1 MVIPDFIRMRKPLPT
16 TVTPED
22 HINAWLK
29 QDERIS
35 SAPSGPHFE
44 HFEAGITDEYIV
56 KFDALSR
63 SLSHQCGFSSA
74 PWREIVDVEILKKAG
89 VCDTEKMRTITLMHA
104 ELNMNNKKLGRD
116 VMQRATE
123 AGSVAPEQCGS
134 RPRHMSVTAA

>member
-44 HFEAGITDEYIV
+44 HFEAGITDEYIME
-56 KFDALSR
+56 FDALSR
-63 SLSHQCGFSSA
+63 SLPHQCGFSSA
-74 PWREIVDVEILKKAG
+74 PWREIVDVEILKKAE
-89 VCDTEKMRTITLMHA
+89 VCDTEKMRTIALMHA
-104 ELNMNNKKLGRD
+104 ELNMNNKKLKRD

-123 AGSVAPEQCGS
+123 AGSIAPEQCGS